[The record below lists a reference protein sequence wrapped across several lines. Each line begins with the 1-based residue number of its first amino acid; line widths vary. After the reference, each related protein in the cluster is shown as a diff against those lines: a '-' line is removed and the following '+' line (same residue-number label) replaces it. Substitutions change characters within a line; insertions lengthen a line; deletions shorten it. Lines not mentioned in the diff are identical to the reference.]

1 VSGSGQPTGGGPT
14 TSGTGH
20 PPVRLEPGEPR
31 LAAWLET
38 SAARLLEQPLSGSM
52 REDLFRLGA
61 LDRLGHHA
69 LVRDHLY
76 EYRRRQRLSG
86 ELRGVRP
93 GAEDTPCA
101 LWSLVDHARLT
112 GDVAYLKAVYGT
124 VRRGA
129 RRLARVRLPD
139 SSVPHSGL
147 MPLPRG
153 LPEEALRNRY
163 PLALWTLAGAQES
176 ARAAAALGRGGD
188 LHDFEAFFQELK
200 RALRRSLEAH
210 RNAGGTAGLPEDPE
224 KPERPADPERPTDPE
239 KPTDPEG
246 SIDSARVDILLAL
259 LPGDLFPPDWEPLS
273 AALEGRPANGP
284 ETELGRLVAAHHLLR
299 RGDARVW
306 DRLISG
312 TETAGSATPGS
323 EPASNP
329 TTPVFES
336 VPDLSTP
343 NSDQAASEQGLTDAL
358 RALLVRNL
366 LVSEAHDLLL
376 VAPGFGLRAPH
387 PGGPVVVER
396 APTRFGP
403 LSYTLTPHPDGLE
416 LAWAGLERTPPGHFI
431 WPLPAPV
438 LRVEPPLAT
447 LTATRR
453 ALRLEPAGGHL
464 RVVLGPA

>member
-38 SAARLLEQPLSGSM
+38 SAARLLERPLSGSM

-76 EYRRRQRLSG
+76 DYRRRQRFG
-86 ELRGVRP
+86 GALRGVRP
-93 GAEDTPCA
+93 GAEDTSCA

-147 MPLPRG
+147 MPIPRG
-153 LPEEALRNRY
+153 LPEEASRNRY

-176 ARAAAALGRGGD
+176 ARAAAALGRGGE
-188 LHDFEAFFQELK
+188 LHDFEALFQELK
-200 RALRRSLEAH
+200 RALRRSLDDLRSTH
-210 RNAGGTAGLPEDPE
+210 GTAGLPEDPE
-224 KPERPADPERPTDPE
+224 KPAGPPRLDA
-239 KPTDPEG
+239 
-246 SIDSARVDILLAL
+246 LLAL
-259 LPGDLFPPDWEPLS
+259 LPGDLFLPDWEPLQV
-273 AALEGRPANGP
+273 ALEELLAGGP
-284 ETELGRLVAAHHLLR
+284 ETEPGRLVAAHHLLR

-306 DRLISG
+306 DLLSTG
-312 TETAGSATPGS
+312 AGADLTL
-323 EPASNP
+323 
-329 TTPVFES
+329 PVFDPS
-336 VPDLSTP
+336 IL
-343 NSDQAASEQGLTDAL
+343 EQGLTDAL
-358 RALLVRNL
+358 RVWLVRNL

-376 VAPGFGLRAPH
+376 VAPGFGLRAPRA
-387 PGGPVVVER
+387 GGPVIVER

-403 LSYTLTPHPDGLE
+403 LSYSLTPQPDGME
-416 LAWAGLERTPPGHFI
+416 LTWAGLERTPPGHFI

-438 LRVEPPLAT
+438 LRVEPPVAT

-453 ALRLEPAGGHL
+453 ALRLEPGGGRL
-464 RVVLGPA
+464 RVILGPA

>member
-1 VSGSGQPTGGGPT
+1 V
-14 TSGTGH
+14 SGTGH
-20 PPVRLEPGEPR
+20 PVRLEPGEPR
-31 LAAWLET
+31 LTAWLEA
-38 SAARLLEQPLSGSM
+38 SAARLLEKPLSGSM

-69 LVRDHLY
+69 LVRDQLY
-76 EYRRRQRLSG
+76 DYRRRQRLNG
-86 ELRGVRP
+86 ELRGIRP

-124 VRRGA
+124 VRRA
-129 RRLARVRLPD
+129 TRRLARRRLPD

-147 MPLPRG
+147 MPIPRG
-153 LPEEALRNRY
+153 LPEEASRSRY
-163 PLALWTLAGAQES
+163 PLALWTLAGAQEA

-200 RALRRSLEAH
+200 RALRRSLEAY

-224 KPERPADPERPTDPE
+224 APADPPRPN
-239 KPTDPEG
+239 
-246 SIDSARVDILLAL
+246 ALLAL

-273 AALEGRPANGP
+273 TALERLPASGP
-284 ETELGRLVAAHHLLR
+284 NTDLGRLVAAHHLLR

-306 DRLISG
+306 DLIAPGADS
-312 TETAGSATPGS
+312 TSPEPESVTDLSTPDS
-323 EPASNP
+323 D
-329 TTPVFES
+329 S
-336 VPDLSTP
+336 VPDLSES
-343 NSDQAASEQGLTDAL
+343 NSDQVASEQGLADAL
-358 RALLVRNL
+358 RIWLVRNL

-376 VAPGFGLRAPH
+376 VAPGFGLRAPRSGC
-387 PGGPVVVER
+387 PAVVER

-403 LSYTLTPHPDGLE
+403 LSYTLTPRSDGLE
-416 LAWAGLERTPPGHFI
+416 LEWSALVRTPPGHFI

-438 LRVEPPLAT
+438 LRVEPPVAT

-453 ALRLEPAGGHL
+453 AIRLEPAGGRL
-464 RVVLGPA
+464 RVILGPA

>member
-1 VSGSGQPTGGGPT
+1 MSGNGR
-14 TSGTGH
+14 
-20 PPVRLEPGEPR
+20 PVRLEPGQPH
-31 LAAWLET
+31 LAAWLAAST
-38 SAARLLEQPLSGSM
+38 ARLLEEPLSGSM

-76 EYRRRQRLSG
+76 DYRRRQCFG
-86 ELRGVRP
+86 GGWRGVRP

-129 RRLARVRLPD
+129 RRLAHRRLPD

-147 MPLPRG
+147 MPFPRG
-153 LPEEALRNRY
+153 LPDEVPRSRY

-200 RALRRSLEAH
+200 RALRRSLDVLRSAQ
-210 RNAGGTAGLPEDPE
+210 AAATLPEDPE
-224 KPERPADPERPTDPE
+224 R
-239 KPTDPEG
+239 
-246 SIDSARVDILLAL
+246 SAGPPPLDALLAL
-259 LPGDLFPPDWEPLS
+259 LPGDLFPPDWEPLQV
-273 AALEGRPANGP
+273 ALEALLASGL
-284 ETELGRLVAAHHLLR
+284 ETEPGWLVAAHHLLR

-306 DRLISG
+306 DLLTSG
-312 TETAGSATPGS
+312 AGSDLPDSTPGS
-323 EPASNP
+323 DLAA
-329 TTPVFES
+329 PVS
-336 VPDLSTP
+336 DHSTP
-343 NSDQAASEQGLTDAL
+343 EQGLADAL
-358 RALLVRNL
+358 RAWLVRNL

-403 LSYTLTPHPDGLE
+403 LSFVLTPHPDGME

-447 LTATRR
+447 MTATRR
-453 ALRLEPAGGHL
+453 ALRLEPGGGRL
-464 RVVLGPA
+464 RIVLGPA